1 MRPKIQVA
9 LDLLRIQDALNIASK
24 AAEYVDYL
32 EAGTP
37 LIKAEGLRAVTLL
50 KKEFG
55 DKVVVADM
63 KTMDTGFLEA
73 SIAYE
78 AGADYATVM
87 AAADIGTVSGAVEA
101 RDKYGRG
108 IMVDLLGVKDLEIA
122 RELDRLKPDYLLIHS
137 GIDMQHRGIMP
148 FEPVKK
154 LSNMGLSA
162 KIGVAG
168 GLNKENIRGLKGL
181 KVDLI
186 IVGGYITKA
195 DDPGRAAKE
204 VLEAVEEIF

>member
-24 AAEYVDYL
+24 AAEYIDYL

-101 RDKYGRG
+101 RDKYDKG
-108 IMVDLLGVKDLEIA
+108 IMVDLLGVKNLEIA

-168 GLNKENIRGLKGL
+168 GLNKENIKGLKGL

>member
-24 AAEYVDYL
+24 AAEYIDYL

-101 RDKYGRG
+101 RDKYGKG

>member
-101 RDKYGRG
+101 RDKYGKG
-108 IMVDLLGVKDLEIA
+108 IMIDLLGVEDLEYA
-122 RELDRLKPDYLLIHS
+122 RKLDELKPDYLLIHS

-168 GLNKENIRGLKGL
+168 GLNKENIGGLQGL

-186 IVGGYITKA
+186 IVGGFITKA
-195 DDPGRAAKE
+195 DDPGKAAKE
-204 VLEAVEEIF
+204 VLEAVEEVF